1 MSTAKDPSAP
11 ATSSPAPMHIA
22 ARRQKRAGVLT
33 LSLMGVTPLVLLA
46 WDPMYRDVQVF
57 QNLASCEQSTG
68 LPTEKCKQLRDEA
81 WRRTTQLAPSYAS
94 FSACERE
101 FTRID
106 NNCKIGVWCAAQ
118 AVTNCSLGDDGL
130 ARPVPAAFLVSRG
143 LVGQMRGSEPVD
155 WTEVGADEL
164 QPVFGMTEETIYGS
178 NSSAYTSNYYGA
190 HYAYAGRN
198 LLLFTSQGQYLG
210 HQNNRQLSSQLNLHR
225 SHLQASSYTQQFQG
239 NQLPARFQGSA
250 SRGGF
255 GATARSSMAMA
266 SG

>member
-1 MSTAKDPSAP
+1 
-11 ATSSPAPMHIA
+11 MHIA